1 MQTECTQA
9 CAGYDTAKAAFATFV
24 SAWFTNVDAVLLPTT
39 GTLPYQSGVPSSLAI
54 IGPNLIAPNTGLATL
69 SIPAAF
75 SKPTS
80 TAPLGYPIG
89 MMFLTPSDKLFS
101 AFKMAKYYETAYY
114 KPKLPKLTGITNGLW
129 FRSDENSTSFMRIFD
144 SNLQLFSVA

>member
-9 CAGYDTAKAAFATFV
+9 CQGYDTAKSDLVTLAYG
-24 SAWFTNVDAVLLPTT
+24 WFTNVDAVLLPTT
-39 GTLPYQSGVPSSLAI
+39 GVLPYQRGVPNTAAI

-75 SKPTS
+75 SKPTG
-80 TAPLGYPIG
+80 TAPQGYPIG
-89 MMFLTPSDKLFS
+89 MMLLTPNDKLFN
-101 AFKMAKYYETAYY
+101 AFKIAKYYETAYY
-114 KPKLPKLTGITNGLW
+114 KPKLPKLAGITNGLW

-144 SNLQLFSVA
+144 NNLQLFSIL